1 MPSPPE
7 KANQAQAPTPQKTLL
22 FLGDSLTAGY
32 GVSREE
38 AFPFVLQQLLEERL
52 SQSVEV
58 INGGQSGALSSN
70 AIENLNFYLG
80 RIQPDLIVLT
90 TGGNDARQGAPTAV
104 IRENIAKAV
113 RRAQED
119 NRKVLLGGM
128 QIFPNLGQDY
138 SEAFRQIYPD
148 LAQEFSVPLIPFLL
162 EGVAGE
168 PEYNQYDGFHPNE
181 KGHRKIA
188 EHILPFIVEALK

>member
-1 MPSPPE
+1 MVGVE
-7 KANQAQAPTPQKTLL
+7 GLL
-22 FLGDSLTAGY
+22 ELLAEDLALHEVALGAGL
-32 GVSREE
+32 E
-38 AFPFVLQQLLEERL
+38 FVLQQLLEERL